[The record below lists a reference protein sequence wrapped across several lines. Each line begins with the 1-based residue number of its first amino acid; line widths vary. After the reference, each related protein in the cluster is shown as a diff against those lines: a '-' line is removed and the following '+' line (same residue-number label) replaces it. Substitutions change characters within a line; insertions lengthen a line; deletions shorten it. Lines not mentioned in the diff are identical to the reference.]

1 MPEIAAL
8 DRLSAE
14 AVKGL
19 PLPDLNQE
27 IVRRAERM
35 EHLFEKG
42 GDNYDLSEAEAAE
55 IKALNDELTEL
66 NKTREQKGEYQAL
79 RDQNVQRIKEQTQ
92 PVRSFPFPGAAA
104 SVGQP
109 ATPQVIQAKSLG
121 QLFVEHEEFLA
132 AKGLTRRRV
141 AVEFPNIDLKTVMS
155 TDAGWAPQSLRS
167 ARVADLIP
175 QDPTDQAAVVYME
188 ETTFTNAADTVAE
201 KGTKPEAALAY
212 TQRSVTVE
220 VIAVNI
226 PLTRQQMDDIP
237 QVRATVDNR
246 LLLMLQLA
254 EEDQLLNGNGTSPDL
269 VGFYNKSGIQT
280 QAKGADPTPDAIF
293 KAFTKVRHTGFA
305 EPTAVVLHPNDW
317 QDIRLLRTA
326 DGIYIWGSPAEAGPE
341 RIWGKPV
348 VATTAATEN
357 TALTGDFQLFA
368 HISRRMGARVEMS
381 TEHSDYFVKNQV
393 LLQAEERLSLE
404 IYRAAAFCTVTGI

>member
-1 MPEIAAL
+1 
-8 DRLSAE
+8 
-14 AVKGL
+14 
-19 PLPDLNQE
+19 
-27 IVRRAERM
+27 
-35 EHLFEKG
+35 
-42 GDNYDLSEAEAAE
+42 
-55 IKALNDELTEL
+55 
-66 NKTREQKGEYQAL
+66 
-79 RDQNVQRIKEQTQ
+79 
-92 PVRSFPFPGAAA
+92 
-104 SVGQP
+104 
-109 ATPQVIQAKSLG
+109 
-121 QLFVEHEEFLA
+121 VEHEEFLA

-167 ARVADLIP
+167 ARVVEYALRRPVVADLIP